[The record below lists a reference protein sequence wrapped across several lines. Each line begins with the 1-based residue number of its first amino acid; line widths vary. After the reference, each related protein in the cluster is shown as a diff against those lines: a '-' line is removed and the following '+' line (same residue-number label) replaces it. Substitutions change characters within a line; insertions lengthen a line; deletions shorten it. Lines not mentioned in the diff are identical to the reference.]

1 MVKCRCCGDVAE
13 IVTVDL
19 GIGHYEYWGAH
30 YKDVDIQDVT
40 DCCWA
45 DWDEIE
51 VGEEELVD

>member
-1 MVKCRCCGDVAE
+1 MIKCRCCDGEAE

-40 DCCWA
+40 DCCWS
-45 DWDEIE
+45 DWDEVE
-51 VGEEELVD
+51 EEELVD